1 MKPRKV
7 INNGIAKKYAMI
19 SLHMKGYEIKEYPN
33 VYVKHKE
40 DCIEF
45 SDCEDFHI
53 LMYIPYSEL
62 KNVELK
68 EK

>member
-1 MKPRKV
+1 MEPLKV
-7 INNGIAKKYAMI
+7 NGIAKKYAAI
-19 SLHMKGYEIKEYPN
+19 GLVIKKYGRKDYPN
-33 VYVKHKE
+33 VYVKFKK

-45 SDCEDFHI
+45 SDWEDFRI

>member
-1 MKPRKV
+1 MKPIKV
-7 INNGIAKKYAMI
+7 INNGIVKRYAMI
-19 SLHMKGYEIKEYPN
+19 DLSMKKHGRKEFPD
-33 VYVKHKE
+33 VYVKFKE

-53 LMYIPYSEL
+53 LMYIPYSDLE
-62 KNVELK
+62 NVELK